1 MRGNTDGH
9 QGAEMKACWPVVTTT
24 GKAICPWTHSVGGL
38 AGDAQRMDPQQ
49 AESQMP
55 QASIL
60 GRPSPLDSDVCST
73 TATVVGLMGP
83 HGSIRPRAL
92 PSGLA
97 RLPTLGLEDGHLNCL
112 PTTSQAFSVT
122 PG

>member
-9 QGAEMKACWPVVTTT
+9 QGAETKACWPVVTTT

-83 HGSIRPRAL
+83 TA
-92 PSGLA
+92 PSGPGPCLVA
-97 RLPTLGLEDGHLNCL
+97 WPGFLLWDWRMAILTAYPRLHRH
-112 PTTSQAFSVT
+112 SV
-122 PG
+122 